1 MPRPTLA
8 QLAYGTATVVCATLA
23 MLLLSHARSLP
34 AVLAV
39 TVTALGLG
47 LLVALAL
54 PRARRRAAAPQPPA
68 PAVPTPRPAD
78 RVRTP
83 HASLYR

>member
-8 QLAYGTATVVCATLA
+8 QLAYGTATVICATLA
-23 MLLLSHARSLP
+23 MLLLAQVRSLP

-39 TVTALGLG
+39 AATALALG

-54 PRARRRAAAPQPPA
+54 PRPRQRTAAPTLPA
-68 PAVPTPRPAD
+68 TSGPRPAD
-78 RVRTP
+78 RAPAP
-83 HASLYR
+83 HASLHR